1 MLIPPH
7 GGELINRVASRQQRE
22 EVLSGNYPELEISY
36 ERAKDVVNIAR
47 GLYSPL
53 TGFLNR
59 KDLQSVLDHGRL
71 SDGLPWTV
79 PIVLDVGEAERERLI
94 AHQGVVLTHRGRKVA
109 FMEIESIYSWDKE
122 EFALKVYRTTDRSHP
137 GVERTFSMEDFLV
150 SGDIL
155 LLDGIEEPFPEVNL
169 SPRETRVLFE
179 TMGWEKVVG
188 FQTRNVPHI
197 GHEYV
202 QKAALTV
209 VDGLFVNPVI
219 GKKKKGD
226 FRDEVILHAYWA
238 LIENYYP
245 KNRVVLSILPM
256 EMRYAGPREA
266 IHHAIIRKNFG
277 CTHFIVG
284 RDHAG
289 VGNFYGPYD
298 AHEIFKEYPDLGIE
312 PIFFRSFFYCKKC
325 NSVAND
331 KTCPHPPED
340 HVNFSGTKIR
350 GLLQKGERPPEL
362 LMRPEVAEVI
372 LSYENPF
379 VD

>member
-1 MLIPPH
+1 MLIAPH
-7 GGELINRVASRQQRE
+7 GGELIERIASGKERE
-22 EVLSGNYPELEISY
+22 ELLSRDYPELEISY
-36 ERAKDVVNIAR
+36 ERAKDVVNIAK

-53 TGFLNR
+53 TGFLNKR
-59 KDLQSVLDHGRL
+59 ELQSVLDEGRL
-71 SDGLPWTV
+71 SSGIPWTI
-79 PIVLDVGEAERERLI
+79 PIVLDIDGQDRERLI
-94 AHQGVVLTHRGRKVA
+94 SSDGVFLVHKGRKVA

-122 EFALKVYRTTDRSHP
+122 EFAQKVYRTNDEAHP
-137 GVERTFSMEDFLV
+137 GVARTYAMKDYLV
-150 SGDIL
+150 GGDIL

-169 SPRETRVLFE
+169 SPKETRVLFE
-179 TMGWEKVVG
+179 SMGWEKVVG

-209 VDGLFVNPVI
+209 VDGLFINPVI

-226 FRDEVILHAYWA
+226 FRDEVILQAYRT
-238 LIENYYP
+238 LIKNYYP
-245 KNRVVLSILPM
+245 KDRVVLSILPM

-289 VGNFYGPYD
+289 VGNYYGPYE
-298 AHEIFKEYPDLGIE
+298 AHEIFKDYPDLGIQ

-331 KTCPHPPED
+331 KTCPHPEEE

-350 GLLQKGERPPEL
+350 GLLQKGEKPPEL

-379 VD
+379 VE

>member
-1 MLIPPH
+1 MLIEPH
-7 GGELINRVASRQQRE
+7 GGKLIERIASREERE
-22 EVLSGNYPELEISY
+22 EILSRNYPALEISY

-53 TGFLNR
+53 TGFLGK
-59 KDLQSVLDHGRL
+59 KDLQAVLDEGRL

-79 PIVLDVGEAERERLI
+79 PIVLDVDSQEREGLMP
-94 AHQGVVLTHRGRKVA
+94 HDGVVLTHQGRKVA

-122 EFALKVYRTTDRSHP
+122 EFAQKVYRTTDRSHP
-137 GVERTFSMEDFLV
+137 GVARTFSMKDYLL

-155 LLDGIEEPFPEVNL
+155 LLDGIEDPFPEVNL
-169 SPRETRVLFE
+169 SPKETRVLFE
-179 TMGWEKVVG
+179 SMGWEKVVG

-209 VDGLFVNPVI
+209 VDGLFINPVI

-226 FRDEVILHAYWA
+226 FRDEVILHAYRA

-298 AHEIFKEYPDLGIE
+298 AHEIFKEYPDLGIQ

-331 KTCPHPPED
+331 KTCPHGEED

-372 LSYENPF
+372 LSYDNPF
-379 VD
+379 IE

>member
-7 GGELINRVASRQQRE
+7 GGKLIERVAATQQRD

-53 TGFLNR
+53 TGFLDR
-59 KDLQSVLDHGRL
+59 KDLQAVLDEGRL
-71 SDGLPWTV
+71 SSGIPWTI
-79 PIVLDVGEAERERLI
+79 PIVLDIDFEDRKRLLS
-94 AHQGVVLTHRGRKVA
+94 ADGVILTHRGRKVA
-109 FMEIESIYSWDKE
+109 FMETQSIYTWDKE
-122 EFALKVYRTTDRSHP
+122 EFALKVYKTKDSAHP
-137 GVERTFSMEDFLV
+137 GVSRTYAMKEYLMA
-150 SGDIL
+150 GDIL
-155 LLDGIEEPFPEVNL
+155 LLDGIEDPFPEVNL
-169 SPRETRVLFE
+169 SPKETRVLFE
-179 TMGWEKVVG
+179 SMGWEKVVG

-209 VDGLFVNPVI
+209 VDGLFINPVI
-219 GKKKKGD
+219 GKKKRGD
-226 FRDEVILHAYWA
+226 FKDEVILKAYKA

-245 KNRVVLSILPM
+245 RNRVVLSILPM

-266 IHHAIIRKNFG
+266 IHHSIIRKNFG

-289 VGNFYGPYD
+289 VGNYYGPYD
-298 AHEIFKEYPDLGIE
+298 AHEIFKEYPDLGIK

-325 NSVAND
+325 GSVANE
-331 KTCPHPPED
+331 KTCPHPEEE

-350 GLLQKGERPPEL
+350 GLLQKGQRPPEL

-379 VD
+379 VE

>member
-1 MLIPPH
+1 MLIAPH
-7 GGELINRVASRQQRE
+7 GGELIERIATGKERE
-22 EVLSGNYPELEISY
+22 ELLSRDYPQLEISY
-36 ERAKDVVNIAR
+36 ERAKDVVNIAK

-53 TGFLNR
+53 TGFLNKR
-59 KDLQSVLDHGRL
+59 ELQSVLDEGRL
-71 SDGLPWTV
+71 SSGLPWTIPV
-79 PIVLDVGEAERERLI
+79 VLDIDGQDRERLI
-94 AHQGVVLTHRGRKVA
+94 SSDGVFLTYQGRKVA

-122 EFALKVYRTTDRSHP
+122 EFALKVYRTNDRAHP
-137 GVERTFSMEDFLV
+137 GVARTYAMKDYLV
-150 SGDIL
+150 GGDIL
-155 LLDGIEEPFPEVNL
+155 LLDGIEEPFPEFNL
-169 SPRETRVLFE
+169 SPKETRVLFE
-179 TMGWEKVVG
+179 SMGWEKVVG

-209 VDGLFVNPVI
+209 VDGLFINPVI

-226 FRDEVILHAYWA
+226 FRDEVILQAYKA
-238 LIENYYP
+238 LIKNYYP
-245 KNRVVLSILPM
+245 KDRVVLSILPM

-289 VGNFYGPYD
+289 VGNYYGPYE
-298 AHEIFKEYPDLGIE
+298 AHEIFKDFPDLGIQ

-331 KTCPHPPED
+331 KTCPHPEED

-350 GLLQKGERPPEL
+350 GLLQKGEKPPEL

-379 VD
+379 VE

>member
-1 MLIPPH
+1 MLIAPH
-7 GGELINRVASRQQRE
+7 GGELIERIASGKERE
-22 EVLSGNYPELEISY
+22 ELLSRDYPELEISY

-53 TGFLNR
+53 TGFLNKR
-59 KDLQSVLDHGRL
+59 ELQSVLDEGRL
-71 SDGLPWTV
+71 SSGIPWTI
-79 PIVLDVGEAERERLI
+79 PIVLDIDGQDRERLI
-94 AHQGVVLTHRGRKVA
+94 SSDGVFLVHQGRKVA
-109 FMEIESIYSWDKE
+109 FMEIESIYSWDRE
-122 EFALKVYRTTDRSHP
+122 EFALKVYRTSDEAHP
-137 GVERTFSMEDFLV
+137 GVARTYAMKDYLV
-150 SGDIL
+150 GGDIL

-179 TMGWEKVVG
+179 SMGWEKVVG

-209 VDGLFVNPVI
+209 VDGLFINPVI

-226 FRDEVILHAYWA
+226 FRDEVILQAYRT
-238 LIENYYP
+238 LIKNYYP
-245 KNRVVLSILPM
+245 KDRVVLSILPM

-289 VGNFYGPYD
+289 VGNYYGPYE
-298 AHEIFKEYPDLGIE
+298 AHEIFKDYPDLGIQ

-331 KTCPHPPED
+331 KTCPHPEEE

-350 GLLQKGERPPEL
+350 GLLQKGEKPPEL

-379 VD
+379 VE

>member
-1 MLIPPH
+1 MLIEPH
-7 GGELINRVASRQQRE
+7 GGKLIERVASTRERE
-22 EVLSGNYPELEISY
+22 EVLSRDYPTLEVSY

-53 TGFLNR
+53 TGFFNK
-59 KDLQSVLDHGRL
+59 KDLQSVLDQGRL
-71 SDGLPWTV
+71 SDGIPWTV
-79 PIVLDVGEAERERLI
+79 PIVLDVDEAERQRLI
-94 AHQGVVLTHRGRKVA
+94 SHDGVILTHHGRKVA
-109 FMEIESIYSWDKE
+109 FLEIESIYSWDKE
-122 EFALKVYRTTDRSHP
+122 EFALKVYRTTDRAHP
-137 GVERTFSMEDFLV
+137 GVERTFAMKDYLL

-155 LLDGIEEPFPEVNL
+155 LLDGIEEPFPQVNL
-169 SPRETRVLFE
+169 SPKETRVLFE
-179 TMGWEKVVG
+179 SRGWEKVVG

-209 VDGLFVNPVI
+209 ADGLFINPVI

-226 FRDEVILHAYWA
+226 FKDEVILQAYRA

-298 AHEIFKEYPDLGIE
+298 AHEIFKEYPDLGIQ

-331 KTCPHPPED
+331 KTCPHGEEE
-340 HVNFSGTKIR
+340 HINFSGTKIR

-362 LMRPEVAEVI
+362 LMRPEVADVI